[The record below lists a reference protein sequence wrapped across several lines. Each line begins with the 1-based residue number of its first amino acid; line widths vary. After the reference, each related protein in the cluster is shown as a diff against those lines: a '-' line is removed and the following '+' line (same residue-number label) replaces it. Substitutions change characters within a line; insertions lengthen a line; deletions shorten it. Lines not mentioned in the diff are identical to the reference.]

1 MALREIAAGA
11 GLPALRIWAVD
22 DTLLAELRA
31 AAGTA
36 VGSVAGDAVG
46 PAGAAAAAGSITAEC
61 SDDYSEYLY
70 RVADIVEWNGGVNLN
85 KRNSLKR
92 CFATPDVALTPL
104 TKDNFAVCLEI
115 EDEWCS
121 HQDCEACRA
130 FAGCAR
136 DSLKNMGKIFDPA
149 IHGGLLLYV
158 GGKPVGYAIWE
169 VLGAA
174 GAALGASAALGAGVT
189 AYVYFAKANITNFN
203 VYLYY
208 TMAKDYLPGVEF
220 LNNGYDMGKMGLR
233 TFKRH
238 LGVHT
243 MMKKYLCSV
252 H

>member
-1 MALREIAAGA
+1 
-11 GLPALRIWAVD
+11 VD
-22 DTLLAELRA
+22 DTLLAELRS

-36 VGSVAGDAVG
+36 VGAAAGDAVG

-92 CFATPDVALTPL
+92 CFATPDVVLAPL

-115 EDEWCS
+115 ENEWCS

-130 FAGCAR
+130 FAGCAK
-136 DSLKNMGKIFDPA
+136 DSLKNMGEIFDPA
-149 IHGGLLLYV
+149 VYGGQLLYE

-169 VLGAA
+169 VIGGTAA
-174 GAALGASAALGAGVT
+174 VLRT

-220 LNNGYDMGKMGLR
+220 INNGYDMGKAGLR

-252 H
+252 GAD